1 MCPHQV
7 MAGTAALILLAGCA
21 GIPVDRYN
29 SVQQQLV
36 ECQESNRKIETQL
49 ADQQAS
55 ISSLQEQVAALRKSG
70 APLDDLVVPVK
81 IELDRLSGG
90 YDKDGKA
97 GDEGIVLYIRPM
109 DSDGSVLKV
118 AGTIRVTLFDLQ
130 NPPERHT
137 LGVYDF
143 DAQQTRSLWFGR
155 LMTNHFTVR
164 CPFPRV
170 PEHDRITAEVAF
182 TDLLTGRLL
191 RAQEAYT
198 IKRPP
203 TGQPTAQR

>member
-70 APLDDLVVPVK
+70 APFDDLVVPVK